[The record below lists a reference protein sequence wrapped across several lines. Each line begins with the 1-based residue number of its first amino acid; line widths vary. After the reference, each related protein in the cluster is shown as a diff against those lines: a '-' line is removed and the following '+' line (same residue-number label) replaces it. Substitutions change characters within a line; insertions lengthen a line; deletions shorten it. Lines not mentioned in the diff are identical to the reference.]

1 MSVAATPLRWTGLN
15 RRRLVQRNAWTIAVY
30 IILLLSLIAYRI
42 ANGRFDSFDAQT
54 IVGTSVPLALAAMG
68 QAVIVLGGG
77 IDLSIGPVM
86 SLVNVLAATWMLNKS
101 LPQALLLSLVLIALT
116 ALIGAATGA
125 VITWTRV
132 PDIIVT
138 LATSF
143 VWAGVALQIMGTPGQ
158 GGAPTAFNNLVN
170 GQVFSVIPEGLI
182 VLVAALV
189 VIWLPFQR
197 SRLGLAVYALGSN
210 RTATYLSG
218 VSVGRTRIIAYAM
231 GGVFTALAGLMLTA
245 LQGGTGDPLSG
256 TPYTLNSVAAIVLGG
271 VSLAGGRGGLLGPLA
286 AALVLE
292 VVSSILAA
300 MGVDPNWT
308 LVIQGAIVVFIVM
321 AAGFLTIRR
330 RA

>member
-1 MSVAATPLRWTGLN
+1 MNAVAAPLRWTPVS
-15 RRRLVQRNAWTIAVY
+15 RRRMVKRNAWTLGVY
-30 IILLLSLIAYRI
+30 LLLFVLLIVYRI

-54 IVGTSVPLALAAMG
+54 VVGTAVPLALAAMG

-86 SLVNVLAATWMLNKS
+86 SLVNVLAATWMVHAGT
-101 LPQALLLSLVLIALT
+101 PEALLLSLLLIGMT
-116 ALIGAATGA
+116 ALIGAVTGA

-143 VWAGVALQIMGTPGQ
+143 IWAGVALQIMGTPGQ
-158 GGAPTAFNNLVN
+158 GGAPIAFNNLVN
-170 GQVFSVIPEGLI
+170 GTLFGAIPEGLF
-182 VLVAALV
+182 VLIAALI
-189 VIWLPFQR
+189 VIWLPFRR
-197 SRLGLAVYALGSN
+197 SRYGLAVYALGSN
-210 RTATYLSG
+210 RTAAYLSG
-218 VSVGRTRIIAYAM
+218 VSVGRARIIAYAV
-231 GGVFTALAGLMLTA
+231 GGIFTALAGLMLTA

-271 VSLAGGRGGLLGPLA
+271 VTLAGGRGGLLGPLA

-292 VVSSILAA
+292 VISGILAA
-300 MGVDPNWT
+300 MNVDPNWAQ
-308 LVIQGAIVVFIVM
+308 VIQGAIVIGIVM

-330 RA
+330 RT